1 MEVGEQDLENFKSG
15 GNTLLQKACWCQKT
29 DLVQALLDSGM
40 NVNGLADDSKMT
52 PILISASLGDTPT
65 LGIFYKIYNYSHS
78 SFEQKENLSIWSSR
92 DVSSV

>member
-1 MEVGEQDLENFKSG
+1 MEVGEQDLENYKSG

-52 PILISASLGDTPT
+52 PILISASLGDTST
-65 LGIFYKIYNYSHS
+65 LGIFYKVYNCSHS
-78 SFEQKENLSIWSSR
+78 SFEQKNLSIWSSR
-92 DVSSV
+92 DVNSV